1 MRVIGCRWPRRGPGA
16 GTREIHPLG
25 IQPRA
30 QRCVVEFLLPCV
42 ECRFQ
47 LLLGGVQHLAD
58 PFALFGRELA
68 HALADFRQRALAP
81 RRFNS
86 HRFQLLGGGSGSDPR
101 KGTRRQFLYG
111 FVKHVMEISL

>member
-1 MRVIGCRWPRRGPGA
+1 MPAPRTGRRHGQ
-16 GTREIHPLG
+16 IQPLG

-30 QRCVVEFLLPCV
+30 QRRLVEFPLPDI
-42 ECRFQ
+42 ERAFQ

-81 RRFNS
+81 HHVNTD
-86 HRFQLLGGGSGSDPR
+86 RFQRLGRLGGSDPR
-101 KGTRRQFLYG
+101 KETRRQFLYG